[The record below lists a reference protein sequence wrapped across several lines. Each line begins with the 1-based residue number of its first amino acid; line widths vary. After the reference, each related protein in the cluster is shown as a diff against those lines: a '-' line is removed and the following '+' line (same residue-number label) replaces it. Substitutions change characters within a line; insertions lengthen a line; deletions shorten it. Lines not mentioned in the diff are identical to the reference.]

1 MAKMAVQQEK
11 GEIFVPESERLEV
24 PEGLVLTLK
33 NDVVFRNV
41 FRKCRKGL
49 KGLLGALLEIPPEQM
64 IDLEVIDSHLE
75 QEYGEDK
82 EGILDLRLKCAG
94 EKQINIEMQ
103 LYHVRYWVDRSMYYN
118 CKMLV
123 NSVRKGELYRT
134 MKHCVHIG
142 ILDFD
147 LFPDQREFY
156 SVHKITNMQ
165 TGKIYSDKLSFHVV
179 ELKKLDQAT
188 DEEKKEEVYRWAKL
202 ISARSIQEMR
212 AVAQGDE
219 YMKETVDTFEDFDL
233 DDEERYRAFRREMAI
248 MDHKSGLDGAYE
260 EGLEKGMEKGLEQ
273 GMEKGMEKG
282 METGLQVMIS
292 TLKEMGLSKEEVKDK
307 VKNCL
312 SWADAKTDEIIEKYW

>member
-1 MAKMAVQQEK
+1 M
-11 GEIFVPESERLEV
+11 
-24 PEGLVLTLK
+24 
-33 NDVVFRNV
+33 
-41 FRKCRKGL
+41 
-49 KGLLGALLEIPPEQM
+49 KGLLGALLEIPPEQ
-64 IDLEVIDSHLE
+64 IVDLEVIDSHLE
-75 QEYGEDK
+75 QEYVEDK
-82 EGILDLRLKCAG
+82 EGILDLRLRCAH

-123 NSVRKGELYRT
+123 ISVKKGELYRT

-147 LFPDQREFY
+147 LFPEQREFY
-156 SVHKITNMQ
+156 SIHKITNMRN
-165 TGKIYSDKLSFHVV
+165 GKIYSDKLAFHVI
-179 ELKKLDQAT
+179 ELRKLEQAT

-219 YMKETVDTFEDFDL
+219 YMNEMVDTFEDFDL

-260 EGLEKGMEKGLEQ
+260 EGMET
-273 GMEKGMEKG
+273 G
-282 METGLQVMIS
+282 METGLQIMIS
-292 TLKEMGLSKEEVKDK
+292 TLQEMGLSKEEVRDK
-307 VKNCL
+307 VKNSL
-312 SWADAKTDEIIEKYW
+312 TWTDEKTEEIIEKYWQSS